1 MVKLMDI
8 PSTDTTVAGGGAIA
22 ALTALFNTFWQR
34 WSLGR
39 KFEKIEGK
47 LEAVRLEAKVRLD
60 GHDQE
65 IETHAI
71 YDAQT
76 YIPRA
81 EFSNVI
87 QNLDRKL
94 DSKFDSL
101 NSNIIT
107 AIRDGNG
114 K

>member
-1 MVKLMDI
+1 MVELMDI
-8 PSTDTTVAGGGAIA
+8 PSTDTTVAGGGAVA
-22 ALTALFNTFWQR
+22 ALTALINTFWQR

-39 KFEKIEGK
+39 KFEKIE
-47 LEAVRLEAKVRLD
+47 RRLD

-65 IETHAI
+65 IETHTI

-76 YIPRA
+76 YLPRS
-81 EFSNVI
+81 EFSNAI

-101 NSNIIT
+101 NSNIIA

>member
-1 MVKLMDI
+1 M
-8 PSTDTTVAGGGAIA
+8 
-22 ALTALFNTFWQR
+22 
-34 WSLGR
+34 
-39 KFEKIEGK
+39 
-47 LEAVRLEAKVRLD
+47 RLD
-60 GHDQE
+60 GHYDQE